1 MAKEKLADQQESSP
15 RLEGAESDAFHLDL
29 PVDGGRTLSCTV
41 RRLPEK
47 TSSDGQN
54 VQVLLSFKEPFFGES
69 GANKELLLH
78 WGVAKNPGEWLPP
91 SSELMEQLRCKGQP
105 VKFKDGA
112 SDIPFPS
119 SHSSSSPPV
128 LELTFPADVAPEYMV
143 FVLHSPPNEW
153 FKQATPG
160 RPSTNFMVPL
170 KQAIKLMLSRSAL
183 LKAIAAYKQT
193 QPLQQIKPSST
204 RYWRTVVNDG
214 DMQLLALTFVDK
226 GCCGFELFCDWP
238 AALLLHWGTVESENS
253 TWKRMEL
260 NKMLVDVG
268 SDAQQMQQ
276 SDRQEHRGTHKKED
290 SERNIDGQKKGKAND
305 EPKSED
311 VSGDGCHLE
320 KLYGTFAHYPIDNKA
335 AQTLFEF
342 CETSRSV
349 GFQRVA
355 LCFRGDAVP
364 YGISFVLK
372 EVKADRWF
380 ADQAGDFFVKLPT
393 HPYWETLREKYRKLE
408 EIRAAEEA
416 REREERKKKWNEAK
430 QAFNKFAQEQDPESA
445 LTLRRVPLSDGI
457 GELLVKTEAD
467 ASKHSILIS
476 LTACLQTP
484 CVLRWGMVDIM
495 GRRQTELQKEAEAKG
510 APPIETGKGGRYQWI
525 CPPPEVRPP
534 HTVVAD
540 PHRACETP
548 FENSPDGLLQRLEI
562 HVPALKTTPHFEGDP
577 GIEPLFDG
585 FACCLRERD
594 ADRWYKAIDNRDIQ
608 VRLLDVENVPCKGEN
623 RDYLEKIVEAEVEWQ
638 HMTLMHRYNLMRDFY
653 ESFARRSEARLSSSP
668 EYSTRSKRVAELA
681 RRWSHRQWEGDEA
694 PLPEGFGACMKKAL
708 AAHDLLACGEL
719 AATEAAEEKEFW
731 ELMFTWARFA
741 FLGLLDWQ
749 RNYNTKPRELAHACE
764 SLTFYTARLWCNFP
778 SHRPLIRC
786 CLSTMGRG
794 GSQGQAIRDRIL
806 EIMHKH
812 HIPEHGSFYEQWHQK
827 LHNNTTP
834 DDIGIC
840 RAVIAFLESRGDLSA
855 YWRVLGDHGISRE
868 RLASYER
875 KITMEPHMLHT
886 DINELINDFRAYLS
900 VIQDVHDARDARKA
914 LDYARGYLA
923 GDTVQAVERVVW
935 EMGQRT
941 DGMGAGEL
949 HHRFARLSEARRRIC
964 FQLNENG
971 CLDNCDN
978 SKIAATRELLMLDF
992 VLEQQQGLLLQAT
1005 ASFDVQQLAMHL
1017 RELLLCLSAHDPFNV
1032 ELTNLCA
1039 DWQHLSGNLAA
1050 SCASGD
1056 SSNDECREGAL
1067 LLKALL
1073 DRLSRFVGKQ
1083 VDSVQEGLGP
1093 KAQYLGAQVGTDK
1106 KVLDFFVDEV
1116 LRGSSLLSISFSI
1129 KRLEPLLRKAAK
1141 LPAWQLISV
1150 VEKVRGEFVTI
1161 NELSGIQDKVFESPT
1176 ILLCNAVSGEEE
1188 IPEGVQAVLVRSAAV
1203 SPDILSHVSVR
1214 ARNANV
1220 LLAVCFD
1227 EAESGKLEELAGQW
1241 VEVKCTRD
1249 GSSLSVAAA
1258 RKWKPDSAVQRTCS
1272 SLFDRK
1278 ASQRV
1283 LETREE
1289 EELRKAV
1296 KQADK
1301 NVAILDAS
1309 RDAPWAITSDKFT
1322 SSLVGSKS
1330 LNIAKLKSTLPK
1342 DVLTP
1347 YSIALPFGSL
1357 QRTLHAPE
1365 NAETLKRL
1373 SEALRQLTTRLKNSE
1388 AEAIFQV
1395 CQKAIANVLIPGELR
1410 QALEKA
1416 LQSSDAQGSPG
1427 NGSSANLGNRP
1438 HLMDLWKETG
1448 DAKCTQALVEVW
1460 ASLFGLRPWISLTK
1474 ASRDYCELNMA
1485 VLVQELLPVRYS
1497 FVLHT
1502 KNPFS
1507 QDKNELYG
1515 EIAAGLGE
1523 VIVGNYAGRAMGWT
1537 QTRNGEPRVIAFP
1550 SKSVALTCKQCLI
1563 FRSDSNGEDL
1573 EGFAGAG
1580 LFESIPAERA
1590 FWLPLCYWRQ
1600 RLVSDKAYRNALLS
1614 KISKIGMLVEE
1625 VYGAPQ
1631 DIEGVVIG
1639 EDTVALVQTR
1649 PQV

>member
-1 MAKEKLADQQESSP
+1 MKTKGLETCQP
-15 RLEGAESDAFHLDL
+15 RDA
-29 PVDGGRTLSCTV
+29 TL
-41 RRLPEK
+41 R
-47 TSSDGQN
+47 
-54 VQVLLSFKEPFFGES
+54 
-69 GANKELLLH
+69 
-78 WGVAKNPGEWLPP
+78 
-91 SSELMEQLRCKGQP
+91 
-105 VKFKDGA
+105 
-112 SDIPFPS
+112 
-119 SHSSSSPPV
+119 HST
-128 LELTFPADVAPEYMV
+128 E
-143 FVLHSPPNEW
+143 H
-153 FKQATPG
+153 
-160 RPSTNFMVPL
+160 
-170 KQAIKLMLSRSAL
+170 
-183 LKAIAAYKQT
+183 
-193 QPLQQIKPSST
+193 
-204 RYWRTVVNDG
+204 
-214 DMQLLALTFVDK
+214 
-226 GCCGFELFCDWP
+226 
-238 AALLLHWGTVESENS
+238 VE
-253 TWKRMEL
+253 
-260 NKMLVDVG
+260 
-268 SDAQQMQQ
+268 SDAQQVQQ
-276 SDRQEHRGTHKKED
+276 QERKGHRETCKKED
-290 SERNIDGQKKGKAND
+290 SEKTDKQKEGRSRKACSAD
-305 EPKSED
+305 EDQRSRDLSAE
-311 VSGDGCHLE
+311 GCHLE
-320 KLYGTFAHYPIDNKA
+320 TLYGTFAHYPIDSKA

-364 YGISFVLK
+364 CGVSFVLK

-380 ADQAGDFFVKLPT
+380 ADQTGDFFVKLPT
-393 HPYWETLREKYRKLE
+393 HPNWEALREKYRKIAE
-408 EIRAAEEA
+408 MRAAEEA

-430 QAFNKFAQEQDPESA
+430 QAFNKFAQEQNTEGA

-467 ASKHSILIS
+467 KSKQSILIS

-495 GRRQTELQKEAEAKG
+495 GRRQTELQKEAEANG
-510 APPIETGKGGRYQWI
+510 APPIQTGKGGRYQWI

-540 PHRACETP
+540 QHRACETP
-548 FENSPDGLLQRLEI
+548 FEDSPDGLLQHLEI
-562 HVPALKTTPHFEGDP
+562 HVPAIKTTPQFEGDP

-594 ADRWYKAIDNRDIQ
+594 ADIWYKAIDNRDIQ
-608 VRLLDVENVPCKGEN
+608 VRLLDVEDMPCKGEN
-623 RDYLEKIVEAEVEWQ
+623 REYLEKIVEAEVEWQ
-638 HMTLMHRYNLMRDFY
+638 HMTLMHRYNLMREFY
-653 ESFARRSEARLSSSP
+653 ESFARRSEARLASSS
-668 EYSTRSKRVAELA
+668 EYNKRSERVSELA
-681 RRWSHRQWEGDEA
+681 RTWSRRQWEGDEA
-694 PLPEGFGACMKKAL
+694 PLPEGFGVCMKKAQV
-708 AAHDLLACGEL
+708 AHDLLACAEL
-719 AATEAAEEKEFW
+719 ATAEVAEEKEFW
-731 ELMFTWARFA
+731 ELMYTWARFA
-741 FLGLLDWQ
+741 YLGLLDWQ

-764 SLTFYTARLWCNFP
+764 ALTFYT
-778 SHRPLIRC
+778 
-786 CLSTMGRG
+786 
-794 GSQGQAIRDRIL
+794 GQAIRDRIL

-840 RAVIAFLESRGDLSA
+840 KAVIAFLETRGDLST
-855 YWRVLGDHGISRE
+855 YWRVLSDHGITRE

-914 LDYARGYLA
+914 FDYARGYLA
-923 GDTVQAVERVVW
+923 GDTAQIVEGVVW

-949 HHRFARLSEARRRIC
+949 HNRFSRLSEARRRIC

-971 CLDNCDN
+971 GLDICDN
-978 SKIAATRELLMLDF
+978 SKISGTRELLMLDF

-1032 ELTNLCA
+1032 ELTNLCS
-1039 DWQHLSGNLAA
+1039 DWQHLSGDLAA
-1050 SCASGD
+1050 RCACGD
-1056 SSNDECREGAL
+1056 SSNNDCREAAL

-1150 VEKVRGEFVTI
+1150 VEKVKGELATI
-1161 NELSGIQDKVFESPT
+1161 NELSGIQDKVFETPT

-1203 SPDILSHVSVR
+1203 SPDILSHVAVR
-1214 ARNANV
+1214 ARNAHV

-1227 EAESGKLEELAGQW
+1227 ETESGKLENLAGKW
-1241 VEVKCTRD
+1241 VEVQCTRD
-1249 GSSLSVAAA
+1249 GSSLSVAEA
-1258 RKWKPDSAVQRTCS
+1258 RKWKPDSLIQRTCS

-1278 ASQRV
+1278 ASQLA
-1283 LETREE
+1283 LEAHEE
-1289 EELRKAV
+1289 EELRKSS

-1301 NVAILDAS
+1301 NVAILDAPA
-1309 RDAPWAITSDKFT
+1309 DAPWAITSDKFAP
-1322 SSLVGSKS
+1322 SLVGSKS
-1330 LNIAKLKSTLPK
+1330 LNIAKLKSILPK

-1365 NAETLKRL
+1365 NAETLECL
-1373 SEALRQLTTRLKNSE
+1373 SGALRQLSIRLKNSE
-1388 AEAIFQV
+1388 AEAIFEV
-1395 CQKAIANVLIPGELR
+1395 CQKSIANVAIPLELR
-1410 QALEKA
+1410 QALEEA
-1416 LQSSDAQGSPG
+1416 LQSSDAQGGVANNPG
-1427 NGSSANLGNRP
+1427 ANLGLRP

-1448 DAKCTQALVEVW
+1448 DTKCTQALVE
-1460 ASLFGLRPWISLTK
+1460 
-1474 ASRDYCELNMA
+1474 
-1485 VLVQELLPVRYS
+1485 ELLPVRYS

-1507 QDKNELYG
+1507 QDRNELYG

-1523 VIVGNYAGRAMGWT
+1523 VIVGNFAGRALGWT
-1537 QTRNGEPRVIAFP
+1537 QTRSGEPRVVAFP

-1580 LFESIPAERA
+1580 LFESIPAERS

-1600 RLVSDKAYRNALLS
+1600 RLVNDRAYRHALLS

>member
-1 MAKEKLADQQESSP
+1 MANKKREEKQKSLPPVEDSEADEFLQE
-15 RLEGAESDAFHLDL
+15 L
-29 PVDGGRTLSCTV
+29 PVDGGRTLTCRV
-41 RRLPEK
+41 RRRRENAN
-47 TSSDGQN
+47 SDEQ
-54 VQVLLSFKEPFFGES
+54 VMQVLLSFNKPFFGGNETS
-69 GANKELLLH
+69 KELLLH
-78 WGVAKNPGEWLPP
+78 WGVGKNPGDWLAPDGAFR
-91 SSELMEQLRCKGQP
+91 EQLRCGGQP
-105 VKFKDGA
+105 VKFGDA
-112 SDIPFPS
+112 ATDIPFPS
-119 SHSSSSPPV
+119 PSSSPHQE
-128 LELTFPADVAPEYMV
+128 LELSFPADVAPDYMV
-143 FVLHSPPNEW
+143 FVLHSPPHEW
-153 FKQATPG
+153 FKQPNPG
-160 RPSTNFMVPL
+160 RPSTNFVLPL
-170 KQAIKLMLSRSAL
+170 KKAIKQMGSRSAF
-183 LKAIAAYKQT
+183 LKAVAAYRDT
-193 QPLQQIKPSST
+193 QPLEQIKPAGT
-204 RYWRTVVNDG
+204 RYWRIAVNDG
-214 DMQLLALTFVDK
+214 NMQLLALTFVDK
-226 GCCGFELFCDWP
+226 ECCGLELFCDWP
-238 AALLLHWGTVESENS
+238 AALLLHWGTAESQSS

-260 NKMLVDVG
+260 NKMLMHVDG
-268 SDAQQMQQ
+268 GERLMQQ
-276 SDRQEHRGTHKKED
+276 GRQQEHSAKHKRED
-290 SERNIDGQKKGKAND
+290 SEKLPNGVNTGHSGKKCNTEEGQCPEDSSAGK
-305 EPKSED
+305 
-311 VSGDGCHLE
+311 CHLQT
-320 KLYGTFAHYPIDNKA
+320 LYGTFAHYPIDNKA
-335 AQTLFEF
+335 SQTLFEF

-364 YGISFVLK
+364 CGVSFVLK

-380 ADQAGDFFVKLPT
+380 ADQTGDFFIKLPT

-408 EIRAAEEA
+408 EIRAAQEA
-416 REREERKKKWNEAK
+416 KEIEERRKKWNEAK
-430 QAFNKFAQEQDPESA
+430 QAFNKLAQEQNPEA
-445 LTLRRVPLSDGI
+445 VLTLRRVPLSDGV
-457 GELLVKTEAD
+457 GELLVKTVTDE
-467 ASKHSILIS
+467 SKQSIVILI
-476 LTACLQTP
+476 TACLQTP

-495 GRRQTELQKEAEAKG
+495 GRRQTELQREAEAQG
-510 APPIETGKGGRYQWI
+510 APAVRTGKGGRYQWI

-540 PHRACETP
+540 PLRACETP
-548 FENSPDGLLQRLEI
+548 FEDCPDGLLQHIEI

-577 GIEPLFDG
+577 GVEPLFDG

-608 VRLLDVENVPCKGEN
+608 VRLLDVENMPCKGEN
-623 RDYLEKIVEAEVEWQ
+623 REYLEKIVEAEVEWQ

-653 ESFARRSEARLSSSP
+653 ESFARRSEARLASSP
-668 EYSTRSKRVAELA
+668 EYAKRSQRVSELA
-681 RRWSHRQWEGDEA
+681 RGWSHRQWEGDEA
-694 PLPEGFGACMKKAL
+694 PLPEGFGACMNKAQ

-719 AATEAAEEKEFW
+719 AASDMGEEKEFW

-764 SLTFYTARLWCNFP
+764 SLTFYTA
-778 SHRPLIRC
+778 
-786 CLSTMGRG
+786 
-794 GSQGQAIRDRIL
+794 
-806 EIMHKH
+806 
-812 HIPEHGSFYEQWHQK
+812 
-827 LHNNTTP
+827 
-834 DDIGIC
+834 
-840 RAVIAFLESRGDLSA
+840 VIVFLESRGDLSA
-855 YWRVLGDHGISRE
+855 FWRVLSDHGITRE

-875 KITMEPHMLHT
+875 KITMEPHMVHT

-914 LDYARGYLA
+914 FDYARGYLP
-923 GDTVQAVERVVW
+923 GDTAQVVERVVS
-935 EMGQRT
+935 EMGHRT
-941 DGMGAGEL
+941 DSMGATEI
-949 HHRFARLSEARRRIC
+949 HNRFARLSEARRRIC

-971 CLDNCDN
+971 GLNSCDD

-1005 ASFDVQQLAMHL
+1005 ASFNVQQLAMHL
-1017 RELLLCLSAHDPFNV
+1017 RELVLCLSAHDPFNV

-1039 DWQHLSGNLAA
+1039 DWQHLSGDLAA
-1050 SCASGD
+1050 SCACGD
-1056 SSNDECREGAL
+1056 SSNNECREGAL
-1067 LLKALL
+1067 LLKALS

-1106 KVLDFFVDEV
+1106 KVLDFFVDEI

-1129 KRLEPLLRKAAK
+1129 KRLEPLLRKAAR

-1150 VEKVRGEFVTI
+1150 VERVRGEFVTI
-1161 NELSGIQDKVFESPT
+1161 NELSGIQDKVFGSPT

-1203 SPDILSHVSVR
+1203 SPDILSHVAVR
-1214 ARNANV
+1214 ARNAHV

-1241 VEVKCTRD
+1241 VEVQCTRD

-1258 RKWKPDSAVQRTCS
+1258 PKRKPDSLVQRTCS

-1278 ASQRV
+1278 ASQLV

-1289 EELRKAV
+1289 EELRKSI

-1309 RDAPWAITSDKFT
+1309 RDAPWAISAEQFT
-1322 SSLVGSKS
+1322 STESWDCYCPVFQS
-1330 LNIAKLKSTLPK
+1330 A
-1342 DVLTP
+1342 VLRPRAEAAGDCFCTT
-1347 YSIALPFGSL
+1347 SATFQL
-1357 QRTLHAPE
+1357 QWRTLHAPE
-1365 NAETLKRL
+1365 NVETLKTLSAALRRL
-1373 SEALRQLTTRLKNSE
+1373 SIRLKNSE
-1388 AEAIFQV
+1388 AQAIFEV
-1395 CQKAIANVLIPGELR
+1395 CQKAIASVAIPRELR
-1410 QALEKA
+1410 QALEEA
-1416 LQSSDAQGSPG
+1416 LRSSDAKGGDNNSQNQNS
-1427 NGSSANLGNRP
+1427 GNRP
-1438 HLMDLWKETG
+1438 LLMDLWKEAG

-1460 ASLFGLRPWISLTK
+1460 ASLFGLRPWVSLTK

-1507 QDKNELYG
+1507 QDQNELYG
-1515 EIAAGLGE
+1515 EIAPGLGE
-1523 VIVGNYAGRAMGWT
+1523 VIVGNYAGRALGWT
-1537 QTRNGEPRVIAFP
+1537 QTRNGEPRVVAFP
-1550 SKSVALTCKQCLI
+1550 SKSIALTCKQCLI

-1600 RLVSDKAYRNALLS
+1600 RLVSDRTYRRALLS
-1614 KISKIGMLVEE
+1614 KISKVGMLVEDI
-1625 VYGAPQ
+1625 YGAPQ

-1639 EDTVALVQTR
+1639 EDTIALVQTR